1 MFCFLTGVAQ
11 IAPCLGSSDE
21 DIRRLAVGAMLALL
35 VDQAGKVAAV
45 EVRTVLYCTVLYC
58 TVPYR
63 TVPYRTVLLQLPLP
77 PSLVALAISLA
88 PIA

>member
-1 MFCFLTGVAQ
+1 VFCFLTGVAQ

-45 EVRTVLYCTVLYC
+45 EVRTV
-58 TVPYR
+58 PYR
-63 TVPYRTVLLQLPLP
+63 TVQLPLP

>member
-45 EVRTVLYCTVLYC
+45 EVRTVLYCTVLY
-58 TVPYR
+58 R
-63 TVPYRTVLLQLPLP
+63 TIPYRTVLLQLPLP